1 MKVSCENTNTNMFEL
16 MKGGKDKTSL
26 KILRN
31 MWEWQYFD
39 KKMKYYNDNWIETNG
54 IIRFIHFLSCTK
66 YRTSHSCSSMFH
78 MGTNTIS
85 LLLRINIGWWIW
97 VIRVNKIEN

>member
-1 MKVSCENTNTNMFEL
+1 MKVSCENSNTNMFEL

-66 YRTSHSCSSMFH
+66 YRTSHSCSSIVSYGHKHCKF
-78 MGTNTIS
+78 
-85 LLLRINIGWWIW
+85 
-97 VIRVNKIEN
+97 VIEDKYWLMNLGNKS